1 MIMNGLTCFER
12 ILFGGELVDKLTP
25 INLSDI
31 GTASIET
38 VPELPTRS
46 LAIQFSD
53 LQLKFPKPHQLN
65 DPHKKA
71 QALHAFANHELLAI
85 EMMACAILLFAKTH
99 PHQLALM
106 RSIAAALKDE
116 QKHFKLYVH
125 RIEELGH
132 CFGDFPLNNFF
143 WNYMRK
149 ASTPES
155 FLAMMSLTFEQANL
169 DFAIFYRDVFLQ
181 HGDATTANIMQVVL
195 DDEIKHV
202 AVGSFWLNKWKDNK
216 ELFDYYLACLPEN
229 LTPNRSKGI
238 LINKEVR
245 EQAGLDEN
253 YINKLIS
260 YDDNYKLTQRKS
272 WSSGE

>member
-1 MIMNGLTCFER
+1 MNGLSCFER

-31 GTASIET
+31 GRATIENA
-38 VPELPTRS
+38 PELPTRS
-46 LAIQFSD
+46 EAIQFSD
-53 LQLKFPKPHQLN
+53 VQLKFPKPHQLN

-85 EMMACAILLFAKTH
+85 EMMACAVLVFAKTH
-99 PHQLALM
+99 PQEHVLLK
-106 RSIAAALKDE
+106 SIAGSLKDE

-132 CFGDFPLNNFF
+132 QFGDFPLNTFF

-149 ASTPES
+149 AATPEA

-169 DFAIFYRDVFLQ
+169 DFAIFYRDVFRQ
-181 HGDATTANIMQVVL
+181 HGDEITANIMQVVL

-202 AVGSFWLNKWKDNK
+202 AVGSFWLNKWKEDQ
-216 ELFDYYLACLPEN
+216 ELFEYYLACLPEN

-245 EQAGLDEN
+245 IQAGLDDN

-260 YDDNYKLTQRKS
+260 YDDNYKLTQRKT
-272 WSSGE
+272 WSSRE